1 MKVRGRYRARLRLR
15 RRVKVRVRYRAR
27 LRLRRRV
34 KVRVRYRALPP
45 ASQPP

>member
-1 MKVRGRYRARLRLR
+1 VRYRARHRLR